1 MKEYENIFSKDVH
14 KLKEITALY
23 LELFKT
29 RSTLHNELS
38 SQQDPSTSS
47 NNLLNSI
54 VHLFFRKLII
64 IIGAFFPSYIFRIG
78 GVPKALSLP

>member
-38 SQQDPSTSS
+38 SQPDPSTADVVLNWEI
-47 NNLLNSI
+47 NNNNNKCSMI
-54 VHLFFRKLII
+54 
-64 IIGAFFPSYIFRIG
+64 S
-78 GVPKALSLP
+78 